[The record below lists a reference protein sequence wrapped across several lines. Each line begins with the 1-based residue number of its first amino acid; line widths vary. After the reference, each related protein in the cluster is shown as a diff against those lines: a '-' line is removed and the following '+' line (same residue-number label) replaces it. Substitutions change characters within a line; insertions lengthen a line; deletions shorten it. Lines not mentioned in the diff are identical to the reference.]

1 MNPQKIAI
9 MGAGAV
15 GCYYGAMLALAGE
28 AVCLIGRPALAE
40 AVRADGLLL
49 EKAGTMTR
57 VAVEA
62 STEPDAV
69 AGADIVLFCVKS
81 PDTEAAGAAI
91 APFLAEGATV
101 LSLQNGVSNAG
112 RLAAVLG
119 RPVIPAVVYVAAQM
133 SGAAHVTHRG
143 RGELILGEHA
153 ASATVAARLCA
164 AGIPTEVSA
173 TADSALWSKLV
184 INCTLNAVSALTGQ
198 PYGPIIAMPGA
209 EELMRGIV
217 AECAA
222 VASAAGVPLPADLLA
237 QAMTIARTM
246 PGQISSTAQD
256 MQRGK
261 TTEIDYLNGE
271 IVRLAAAY
279 GIPVPLNNALT
290 LMVRLAETR

>member
-15 GCYYGAMLALAGE
+15 GCYYGAMLGMAG
-28 AVCLIGRPALAE
+28 ASVCLIGRPALTE
-40 AVRADGLLL
+40 AVRAEGLLL
-49 EKAGTMTR
+49 EKAGQMTR
-57 VAVEA
+57 IAVEA
-62 STEPDAV
+62 SSAPSAV
-69 AGADIVLFCVKS
+69 ADAGLVLFCVKS

-91 APFLAEGATV
+91 APYLTEGATV

-112 RLAAVLG
+112 RLAAVIG

-133 SGAAHVTHRG
+133 SGPGHVTHRG
-143 RGELILGEHA
+143 RGELILGEHP
-153 ASATVAARLCA
+153 ASAAIAARLCA

-173 TADSALWSKLV
+173 SAESALWSKLV

-217 AECAA
+217 AECSA
-222 VASAAGVPLPADLLA
+222 VAAAAGVTLPPDLLA
-237 QAMTIARTM
+237 QAMIIARTM

-261 TTEIDYLNGE
+261 PTEIAYLNGE
-271 IVRLAAAY
+271 IVRLATAY

-290 LMVRLAETR
+290 LMVQLAETR